1 MVAIISLMVVGAGGL
16 VLAGFEGL
24 AASSNADTITAQSK
38 AGKVFDP
45 GVETSGRRENAI
57 AITSA
62 IVGGAALIT
71 SAVLLLTGSPASA
84 EPAPGTHVSFSP
96 WIVPTAGG
104 LVGAGASLRY

>member
-38 AGKVFDP
+38 ANKVFDP

-62 IVGGAALIT
+62 IVGSAALVT
-71 SAVLLLTGSPASA
+71 SAVLLLTGAPAA
-84 EPAPGTHVSFSP
+84 EPVAGTHVSFAP

-104 LVGAGASLRY
+104 LVGAGAKWNY